1 MAHAGP
7 ALLVLLVCGCSHAEP
22 FAVSDPVQD
31 GPFAPGAVV
40 RLTYGAELS
49 PASWLP
55 AGDTLVLT
63 ERDQDRSEGDVCLFL
78 LPAGGGTRQGGF
90 CSGSH
95 LQGDSIE
102 LFSSPAVSSERTL
115 AVTYRHQRVG
125 GSLFGS
131 IRTGPLATPFIATD
145 VASLPFSLNGRI
157 FQNATDLA
165 WQTDGS
171 LVLLAWTD
179 EILEKTCGG
188 LSCDEL
194 IRIPYGAVRAAPGA
208 SGSLSAVTGTYLAT
222 SVTPDGQ
229 GGLFTTYPAS
239 DQLWR
244 ISAGDS
250 VAVHDFGAGSKVRDA
265 DYRAGKVAVILGG
278 FSSFATDDIGVIQT
292 EDGVGALAIL
302 DLATGAA
309 GVVSPPDMLFRDPAL
324 SPDGR
329 SVVARGSHFTT
340 ASGGPGNIDTVLT
353 RPGGDLWRITLP

>member
-7 ALLVLLVCGCSHAEP
+7 ALLALLVCGCSHAEP
-22 FAVSDPVQD
+22 FAVSDPVQE

-40 RLTYGAELS
+40 RLTYDAGLS
-49 PASWLP
+49 PASWLA
-55 AGDTLVLT
+55 AGDSLVLT
-63 ERDQDRSEGDVCLFL
+63 ERDQDRREGDVCLFL

-102 LFSSPAVSSERTL
+102 LFSSPAVSSERIL
-115 AVTYRHQRVG
+115 AVTYRHQRLG
-125 GSLFGS
+125 GSVFGS

-165 WQTDGS
+165 WQADGS

-179 EILEKTCGG
+179 EILEQTCGG
-188 LSCDEL
+188 LNCDEL
-194 IRIPYGAVRAAPGA
+194 IRIPYGAVRTAPGA
-208 SGSLSAVTGTYLAT
+208 GGSLTAVSGTYLAT

-229 GGLFTTYPAS
+229 GGLLTTYPAS

-244 ISAGDS
+244 VSAGGDS
-250 VAVHDFGAGSKVRDA
+250 VAVHDFGPGSLPRDA
-265 DYRAGKVAVILGG
+265 HRAAGKVVVVTGGAASTAV
-278 FSSFATDDIGVIQT
+278 DDIGVIQT
-292 EDGVGALAIL
+292 SSGFGNLVVL
-302 DLATGAA
+302 DLASGTATGVGPAN
-309 GVVSPPDMLFRDPAL
+309 MLFRDPVL

-329 SVVARGSHFTT
+329 SVVAIGSEFVP
-340 ASGGPGNIDTVLT
+340 GGVPQFL
-353 RPGGDLWRITLP
+353 RPEGDLWRISLP